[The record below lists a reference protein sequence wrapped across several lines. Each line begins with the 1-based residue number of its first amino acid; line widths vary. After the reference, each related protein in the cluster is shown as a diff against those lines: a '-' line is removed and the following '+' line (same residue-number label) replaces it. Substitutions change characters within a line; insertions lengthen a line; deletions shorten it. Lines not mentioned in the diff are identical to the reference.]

1 MGSVLFEKHD
11 VALHFFSVALL
22 MATESISS
30 TTSWKE
36 EVEKKRQETEELQNK
51 LQDAS
56 ALQAL
61 REPAF
66 CTIAFYIFQT
76 CVRASYRDFIVVSS
90 LNWFLVN
97 GFKF

>member
-1 MGSVLFEKHD
+1 
-11 VALHFFSVALL
+11 

-61 REPAF
+61 KEPAF
-66 CTIAFYIFQT
+66 STIAFSIFQT
-76 CVRASYRDFIVVSS
+76 CVQASYRDFIVVSS